1 MAIKT
6 TDTGE
11 AVQDQNATDNGESV
25 QDQNAK
31 VDIPPPTTI
40 ISSTSTQ
47 LPAGISG
54 VGMSEHCN
62 TEG

>member
-11 AVQDQNATDNGESV
+11 AVQDQNAE
-25 QDQNAK
+25 

-40 ISSTSTQ
+40 IPSTSTQ
-47 LPAGISG
+47 LSAGISG